1 MTRYHRRGSGR
12 GLVHGG
18 LSKGGEGVLQAPGKD
33 FPGPGNSRGKALR
46 AAVCYFYSMFNCPH
60 NAGVEEGHRI
70 LSDLGTRLRA

>member
-1 MTRYHRRGSGR
+1 MEVSVKEGKESCRR
-12 GLVHGG
+12 L
-18 LSKGGEGVLQAPGKD
+18 EKD

-60 NAGVEEGHRI
+60 NADVEEGHRI